1 MEFKITKYYY
11 RDDIN
16 MYDKSSVNIKPGLT
30 ILVGCN
36 GAGKTTLIRQ
46 LKEKCERYDIP
57 NLSYDQRG
65 LQSSSMLMD
74 KMLNLDG
81 DMSGLVNMYIQS
93 EGQRI
98 RESIYYFGRD
108 YQKFLK
114 TIKKEQNQL
123 FFFFDALD
131 SGLSIDNIIEFK
143 YDCVKPII
151 ETCNKAN
158 KEAYV
163 VVSCNEYEMARGEN
177 CLILPDLTYRK
188 IKNYEAY
195 RKIILKSRRENDR
208 AYGYEEFNYE

>member
-1 MEFKITKYYY
+1 MNFKISKDYYCSN
-11 RDDIN
+11 IK
-16 MYDKSSVNIKPGLT
+16 MYEKSSVEIKPGLT

-36 GAGKTTLIRQ
+36 GAGKTTLIQQ
-46 LKEKCERYDIP
+46 LKEKCEEFDIP

-65 LQSSSMLMD
+65 LQSSSILMD

-81 DMSGLVNMYIQS
+81 DISGLVNMYASS

-108 YQKFLK
+108 YQRFLK
-114 TIKKEQNQL
+114 TVKKHQNHL

-131 SGLSIDNIIEFK
+131 SGLSVDNIIEFK
-143 YDCVKPII
+143 YDCVEPII

-158 KEAYV
+158 KEAYIIV
-163 VVSCNEYEMARGEN
+163 PCNEYEMARGEN
-177 CLILPDLTYRK
+177 CLILPDLIYRE
-188 IKNYEAY
+188 IKNYDAC
-195 RKIILKSRRENDR
+195 RKIILRSRRKNDK

>member
-1 MEFKITKYYY
+1 MNFKISKDYYCS
-11 RDDIN
+11 N
-16 MYDKSSVNIKPGLT
+16 VKMYEKSSVEIKPGLT

-36 GAGKTTLIRQ
+36 GAGKTTLIQQ
-46 LKEKCERYDIP
+46 LKEKCKEFDIP

-81 DMSGLVNMYIQS
+81 DISGLVNMYASS

-108 YQKFLK
+108 YQRFLK
-114 TIKKEQNQL
+114 TVKKHQNHL

-131 SGLSIDNIIEFK
+131 SGLSVDNIIEFK
-143 YDCVKPII
+143 HDCVEPII

-158 KEAYV
+158 KEAYIIV
-163 VVSCNEYEMARGEN
+163 PCNEYEMARGEN
-177 CLILPDLTYRK
+177 CLILPDLTYRE
-188 IKNYEAY
+188 IKNYDAY
-195 RKIILKSRRENDR
+195 RKIILRSRRKNDR

>member
-1 MEFKITKYYY
+1 MNFKISKDYYCSN
-11 RDDIN
+11 IK
-16 MYDKSSVNIKPGLT
+16 MYEKSSVEIKPGLT

-36 GAGKTTLIRQ
+36 GAGKTTLIQQ
-46 LKEKCERYDIP
+46 LKEKCEEFDIP

-65 LQSSSMLMD
+65 LQSSSILMD

-81 DMSGLVNMYIQS
+81 DISGLVNMYASS

-108 YQKFLK
+108 YQRFLK
-114 TIKKEQNQL
+114 TVKKHQNHL

-131 SGLSIDNIIEFK
+131 SGLSVDNIIEFK
-143 YDCVKPII
+143 YDCVEPII

-158 KEAYV
+158 KEAYIIV
-163 VVSCNEYEMARGEN
+163 PCNEYEMARGEN
-177 CLILPDLTYRK
+177 CLILPDLIYRE
-188 IKNYEAY
+188 IKNYDAY
-195 RKIILKSRRENDR
+195 RKIILRSRRKNDK